1 MAESTAM
8 IQVEVAFAT
17 PQKQQIVSLE
27 VPEGTTATEAVRQSA
42 IAKDFPD
49 FDFNAAPMGIFG
61 KKLAQPETEVLQA
74 GDRVEV
80 YRPLLIDPKQAR
92 LNRAAKA
99 RESN

>member
-1 MAESTAM
+1 MADSADL

-17 PQKQQIVSLE
+17 PDKQQIVSLD
-27 VPEGTTATEAVRQSA
+27 VSVGTTATEAVRQSA

-49 FDFNAAPMGIFG
+49 FDFTSAPMGIFS
-61 KKLAQPETEVLQA
+61 KKLTQPESTVLQA

-80 YRPLLIDPKQAR
+80 YRPLEIDPKQAR